1 MLVLINILS
10 GIALLVWAT
19 HLVRKGILRVFGA
32 NLYNVLRHGV
42 ANKFTSICSGLFV
55 TSLLQSSTATCLIV
69 ASFVP
74 QGAITL
80 SQALLLML
88 GADIGSSLI
97 AVFFSFNL
105 AWLSS
110 IFIFFG
116 VILFISKQGT
126 KKGQIGRIFIG
137 LGLISLALQ
146 LISQSVHLLIQ
157 SEIVKHLLLL
167 LPSEILLDIFVGAVF
182 TVLSYS
188 SLAVVLLTTTLVISG
203 ALPMAIGLGIVLG
216 ANLGSGLL
224 AFILTSKSGPEIQ
237 RVAVGNLICRLSG
250 VILLAPLIPYI
261 SSELVQINQ
270 TSINS
275 VILFHLCFNILL
287 ALLFVWFTAN
297 LENLL
302 KKIVSAAPKVPSE
315 GDSKY
320 LDPVALDTPSLAI
333 GCAIRESLHQAD
345 VVEKMLLVLSELTR
359 NGNSQLV
366 SEVHQLDNYVDNLYN
381 AIKFYLAKISR
392 EALSD
397 SESKRWTDIISFTIA
412 LEQIGDAVERTCDE
426 IDEKNIKKLRQFSE
440 AGLSEI
446 SELFEIIMQNF
457 RLSTSVF
464 LNQISDDAHRLLN
477 EKANFK
483 NLEREY
489 SNNHLT
495 RLQEQSAASMV
506 TSSLHLDL
514 LNEFRRINSLIC
526 SVAYSAIDS

>member
-1 MLVLINILS
+1 MLDLLNIFS

-19 HLVRKGILRVFGA
+19 HLVRRGILRVFGS
-32 NLYNVLRHGV
+32 NLHNVLGHGV
-42 ANKFTSICSGLFV
+42 SNKFTSLSSGLFV
-55 TSLLQSSTATCLIV
+55 TSLLQSSTATCLIIS
-69 ASFVP
+69 SFIP

-80 SQALLLML
+80 SQALVVML

-105 AWLSS
+105 ASLSS
-110 IFIFFG
+110 GFIFFG
-116 VILFISKQGT
+116 VILFIAKKGSKQ
-126 KKGQIGRIFIG
+126 GQIGRILIG

-146 LISQSVHLLIQ
+146 LISHSTHLLIE
-157 SEIVKHLLLL
+157 SEIVKRLLFL
-167 LPSEILLDIFVGAVF
+167 LPSEIFLNIFVGAVF
-182 TVLSYS
+182 TILSYS
-188 SLAVVLLTTTLVISG
+188 SLAVVLLTATLVTSG
-203 ALPMAIGLGIVLG
+203 ALPFAVGFGIVLG

-224 AFILTSKSGPEIQ
+224 AYMLTSQSGAVIQ
-237 RVAVGNLICRLSG
+237 RVAIGNLLCRLSG
-250 VILLAPLIPYI
+250 IILLTPFIPYI
-261 SSELVQINQ
+261 SREFVLINQ

-275 VILFHLCFNILL
+275 VVLFHLSFNILL
-287 ALLFVWFTAN
+287 ALLFVWFTPN
-297 LENLL
+297 LEIIL
-302 KKIVSAAPKVPSE
+302 KKIAPAAPKVPSE

-345 VVEKMLLVLSELTR
+345 LVEKMLLILSELTR
-359 NGNSQLV
+359 NGNPQLV
-366 SEVHQLDNYVDNLYN
+366 SEIHQLDNYVDNLYN

-397 SESKRWTDIISFTIA
+397 SESKRWTDIISFAIA

-426 IDEKNIKKLRQFSE
+426 IDEKNLKKSRQFSE
-440 AGLSEI
+440 AGLAEI
-446 SELFEIIMQNF
+446 SALFEKIMQNF

-464 LNQISDDAHRLLN
+464 LNQNSEDAHKLLN
-477 EKANFK
+477 EKGSFK
-483 NLEREY
+483 NLEREF

-495 RLQEQSAASMV
+495 RLQEQSVASMV

-526 SVAYSAIDS
+526 SVAYSAADS